1 MSSKTWP
8 RTTCPCLLDS
18 SKHLGRHTDS
28 SIFMQE
34 DRTSDERTESTKRK
48 DNAEETPQ
56 RANKR
61 SRKSQSP
68 SQEHRQPPHL
78 SSTSDKPSTS
88 AAANIDQNNRKGC
101 HTDSSIFMQE
111 DRTSDCQTES
121 TKRKDTTEEM
131 SQRATKRSRKSQ
143 SPSQEH
149 RQPPYLSSIS
159 DKPSSSTADVSKKSS
174 KCQMSHEEAEEQPKK
189 RSRKTQSPHE
199 GHSHTSTEEAA
210 TSTSKST
217 CQTDRAEFKAKYEEK
232 QLLSKGGY
240 GLVFAGIRRN
250 DNMHVAIKHIPQE
263 DVDRIPFYLNEKM
276 SNVPR
281 EVALLIA
288 VGAGP
293 DATTSNITPVLMDW
307 YDLDEELILVLE
319 RPVPC
324 LDLIDFLNQTDSYME
339 EYEVQALQRQL
350 VVAAL
355 EMYSKGVFH
364 RDIKLENILIE
375 IGSEVPRVRFIDF
388 GLGTM
393 HAEKVHT
400 MPQGTEVY
408 TSPEWFRYRR
418 YTAGPTTVW
427 QLGVV
432 LYGLLHKTLPFLSPH
447 EIIYCNPPIRADFS
461 DACKDFLRR
470 CLAKCP
476 QDRPTLESLL
486 NHPWLQ

>member
-1 MSSKTWP
+1 MSSKSWP
-8 RTTCPCLLDS
+8 RTTRPCFLDS
-18 SKHLGRHTDS
+18 TKHLGRHTDS
-28 SIFMQE
+28 SIFMKK
-34 DRTSDERTESTKRK
+34 DRTSDERTDSTKRK
-48 DNAEETPQ
+48 GNAEEMPQ

-61 SRKSQSP
+61 SRKSQSR
-68 SQEHRQPPHL
+68 SQKHRQPPQL

-88 AAANIDQNNRKGC
+88 AAANIDQTIRKG
-101 HTDSSIFMQE
+101 
-111 DRTSDCQTES
+111 TS
-121 TKRKDTTEEM
+121 
-131 SQRATKRSRKSQ
+131 A
-143 SPSQEH
+143 
-149 RQPPYLSSIS
+149 
-159 DKPSSSTADVSKKSS
+159 ADVSKKSS
-174 KCQMSHEEAEEQPKK
+174 KHQMSYQEAEEQPKK
-189 RSRKTQSPHE
+189 RSRKTQSLHE
-199 GHSHTSTEEAA
+199 GPSHTSTEEAA
-210 TSTSKST
+210 TSTST
-217 CQTDRAEFKAKYEEK
+217 EFKAKYEEK
-232 QLLSKGGY
+232 ELLSIGGY
-240 GLVFAGIRRN
+240 GLVFAGIRRS

-263 DVDRIPFYLNEKM
+263 DVDRIPFHLNEKM

-293 DATTSNITPVLMDW
+293 DATTSNITPVLLEW

-324 LDLIDFLNQTDSYME
+324 MDLTEYINRRGFYME
-339 EYEVQALQRQL
+339 EYKVKAVQRQL

-375 IGSEVPRVRFIDF
+375 TGSEVPTVKFIDF

-393 HAEKVHT
+393 QIGKVHT
-400 MPQGTEVY
+400 VPQGTRVY
-408 TSPEWFRYRR
+408 TSPEWFQHRR

-432 LYGLLHKTLPFLSPH
+432 LYFLLHKTLPFHSPF
-447 EIIYCNPPIRADFS
+447 EIIHSHPLIRADFS

-470 CLAKCP
+470 CLTKRP